1 MNKPLLPSKRL
12 DEVDRQKQY
21 PHGALMQHQEE
32 PAYHLVQKINKIIA
46 SSSTPKRMLQDIA
59 KVLGVAF
66 KVDWCSL
73 VTVPLEVSSEAI
85 TANWS
90 VQENL
95 ELSETDEMFSSAQ
108 QLDLPVMECACET
121 LTIEDI
127 STIQRSLAIGHQSL
141 PLTIK
146 AKAVLAIPTRFGGKN
161 NGVIGLIKSQ
171 PYNWTESE
179 KKLLNAVEPCC
190 AIAFSQVA
198 QAQHIAGQNQY
209 VQTYVQHQS
218 LIKQLTVLS
227 RSNLELNQMLQLAL
241 ASTAEALQ
249 ADRGLL
255 ILLKYTDPLFR
266 TRAKKQIPKAKATVV
281 GKWHKETEIAL
292 THQLDT
298 SETSFFLAD
307 CSLCQRAFL
316 DSGKPLIINDD
327 TDLQD
332 TLTVAPVFALE
343 VLPAVLLMPLEIQG
357 KVLGFLVLQQA
368 VARNWQ
374 STELNIVEMVCAQLS
389 NAIIQTQTLRQV
401 QTLVDERTA
410 QLQRS
415 LEVQAK
421 LYEVKRQQTEQLQK
435 LNDLK
440 DEFLS
445 NMSDR
450 LRHPLTRMRLAIR
463 NLRQIG
469 QLNERQI
476 KYADMIE
483 QDCTDEINLIND
495 LLTLQELETRHERPH
510 LETTDLNAKIHDL
523 AAAFDT
529 KLADKGMSLCLDL
542 PDSPLT
548 LETEVESFDR
558 ILQELLTNASKYS
571 EDDSVV
577 HLQATHQVNQ
587 QVDQVIIKMINI
599 GHGISEEEA
608 TYIFD
613 RFRRGKGR
621 WTPGTGLGLALVK
634 SLVQH
639 LNGAIAVESTPIE
652 DSNLSKICFT
662 LTLPQFSQESD
673 SYSQS
678 D

>member
-1 MNKPLLPSKRL
+1 
-12 DEVDRQKQY
+12 
-21 PHGALMQHQEE
+21 
-32 PAYHLVQKINKIIA
+32 
-46 SSSTPKRMLQDIA
+46 
-59 KVLGVAF
+59 
-66 KVDWCSL
+66 
-73 VTVPLEVSSEAI
+73 
-85 TANWS
+85 
-90 VQENL
+90 
-95 ELSETDEMFSSAQ
+95 
-108 QLDLPVMECACET
+108 
-121 LTIEDI
+121 
-127 STIQRSLAIGHQSL
+127 
-141 PLTIK
+141 
-146 AKAVLAIPTRFGGKN
+146 
-161 NGVIGLIKSQ
+161 
-171 PYNWTESE
+171 
-179 KKLLNAVEPCC
+179 
-190 AIAFSQVA
+190 
-198 QAQHIAGQNQY
+198 
-209 VQTYVQHQS
+209 
-218 LIKQLTVLS
+218 
-227 RSNLELNQMLQLAL
+227 
-241 ASTAEALQ
+241 
-249 ADRGLL
+249 
-255 ILLKYTDPLFR
+255 
-266 TRAKKQIPKAKATVV
+266 
-281 GKWHKETEIAL
+281 
-292 THQLDT
+292 
-298 SETSFFLAD
+298 
-307 CSLCQRAFL
+307 
-316 DSGKPLIINDD
+316 
-327 TDLQD
+327 
-332 TLTVAPVFALE
+332 
-343 VLPAVLLMPLEIQG
+343 
-357 KVLGFLVLQQA
+357 VLGFLVLQQA

-374 STELNIVEMVCAQLS
+374 STELNIVQMVCAQLS

-415 LEVQAK
+415 LEVQAR

-469 QLNERQI
+469 QLNERQV

-495 LLTLQELETRHERPH
+495 LLTLQELETRHERPQ
-510 LETTDLNAKIHDL
+510 LETTNLNAKIHDL

-571 EDDSVV
+571 EHDTVV
-577 HLQATHQVNQ
+577 HLQATHEVNQ
-587 QVDQVIIKMINI
+587 QLDQVIIKMINI
-599 GHGISEEEA
+599 GRGISEEEA

-613 RFRRGKGR
+613 RFRRGRGR

-639 LNGAIAVESTPIE
+639 LNGTIAVESTPIE
-652 DSNLSKICFT
+652 DSSLSKICFT
-662 LTLPQFSQESD
+662 LTLPQFSSESD